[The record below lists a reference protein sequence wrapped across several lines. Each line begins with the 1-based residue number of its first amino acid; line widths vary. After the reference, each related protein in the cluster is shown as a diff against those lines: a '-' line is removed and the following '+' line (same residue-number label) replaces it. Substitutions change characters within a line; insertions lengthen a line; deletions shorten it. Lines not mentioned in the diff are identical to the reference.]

1 MTLKSRIGNVIDAS
15 FTAVIRGVTVP
26 LSAHSRFTLDRG
38 RESDADADVVV
49 VVDADV
55 VDGYTLLSLIFV
67 VRKFCVTLDGR
78 TYRLT

>member
-1 MTLKSRIGNVIDAS
+1 MIDAS
-15 FTAVIRGVTVP
+15 FTAVIRGVTVVP

-38 RESDADADVVV
+38 RESDADVVVVV